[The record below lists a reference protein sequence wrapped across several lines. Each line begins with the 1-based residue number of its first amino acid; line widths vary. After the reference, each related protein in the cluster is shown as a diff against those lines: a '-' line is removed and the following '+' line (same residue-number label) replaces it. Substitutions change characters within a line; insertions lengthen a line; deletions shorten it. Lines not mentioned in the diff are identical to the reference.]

1 MEFASKEETLMYE
14 IYTTELLSLG
24 ASLAELAVKGTATA
38 VSSKIRA
45 IKEEKSID
53 KIRNTYDEIINELL
67 NEREEAV
74 RIAQAYK
81 SELEKVVISDEDIQH
96 LHNTVS
102 RILEIVKNTQIAAAE
117 KTSPETVETVKSQVE
132 SYEKI
137 KELISVDT
145 LKTMQLIGFNYKSAI
160 GEPLTL
166 MLKNFIL
173 SKVTEP
179 DALKFIEKM
188 VTPEM
193 VEILKNKIAFENFKN
208 ITKIQ

>member
-1 MEFASKEETLMYE
+1 MNE

-24 ASLAELAVKGTATA
+24 MSLAELAVKGTATA

-45 IKEEKSID
+45 IKEEKNTD

-81 SELEKVVISDEDIQH
+81 SELEKVVISDGDIQH

-102 RILEIVKNTQIAAAE
+102 RILEIIKNTQISSAE
-117 KTSPETVETVKSQVE
+117 KIGPEAVCAVKSQVE

-166 MLKNFIL
+166 MLKNYIL

-179 DALKFIEKM
+179 DALKTFEKI

-193 VEILKNKIAFENFKN
+193 VEILKNKTAYENFKN